1 MNTVTAL
8 IDTSSVMTAAPI
20 LPFSQPL
27 ELAQSPQVAEPVNPF
42 ASFFNAALNVVN
54 DANEFQVNANQMQ
67 LDFATGR
74 LDDILAVQM
83 AMSRASDS
91 LTFTSQITNRIIEA
105 YREIMRM
112 QI

>member
-1 MNTVTAL
+1 MSAITAL
-8 IDTSSVMTAAPI
+8 IDTNLTAAPV
-20 LPFSQPL
+20 LPFAQPH
-27 ELAQSPQVAEPVNPF
+27 ELGSLVPAQASEDNPF
-42 ASFFNAALNVVN
+42 SMFFDAALNVVN
-54 DANEFQVNANQMQ
+54 DTNRFQQNANQMQ

-91 LTFTSQITNRIIEA
+91 LTFTTQVTNRIIEA

>member
-1 MNTVTAL
+1 MSPITAL
-8 IDTSSVMTAAPI
+8 IDTTPAMAPI
-20 LPFSQPL
+20 QAWAPNLQTLQPQ
-27 ELAQSPQVAEPVNPF
+27 EEAATPF
-42 ASFFNAALNVVN
+42 ASFFNAALGVIN
-54 DANEFQVNANQMQ
+54 DTNTMVAEFEQAQ

-83 AMSRASDS
+83 AQDRANNAIN
-91 LTFTSQITNRIIEA
+91 FTSQITSRIIES

>member
-1 MNTVTAL
+1 MEPITAVIDNTRG
-8 IDTSSVMTAAPI
+8 PI
-20 LPFSQPL
+20 AVQPFARDLQLLERPQADDNFSPFST
-27 ELAQSPQVAEPVNPF
+27 
-42 ASFFNAALNVVN
+42 FFNAALGMVN
-54 DANEFQVNANQMQ
+54 DTNQFAGEAEQLQ

-83 AMSRASDS
+83 AMDRMGNA
-91 LTFTSQITNRIIEA
+91 LTFTTQVTNRVIEA